1 MKTHA
6 LNAIVVALVL
16 SGCGV
21 AYVSSDIREMSG
33 SDGVQVVDLDPATVS
48 YANSRPYEPQSLPE
62 AYSRI
67 AGGSQ
72 PPTGPRLP
80 DPVFGPEDLPGA
92 IEVRLPPEAEPQ
104 PYRIGVGDVLRLATP
119 DTTGMAGE
127 LAGAGAAQNAQQG
140 FTVQDDGAISIPDVG
155 RVMVA
160 GLSLQDAENAIFDS
174 MIEARTDPSFSVEI
188 AEFNARRVAVGGA
201 VASPGLVP
209 ITLSPL
215 YLDQLLAASGG
226 VTTDEFAVVRIYR
239 DGSLYQVP
247 VEQIFAPSGLRRIR
261 LEDGD
266 SVFVDTAYDYERA
279 EAFYNQEIARA
290 NYSQQQRADAIAE
303 LQSEISIRRAALG
316 ESRSNFEARVEF
328 GAVGRDYAYIAGE
341 VDSPGRFPLPFDN
354 RATLADA
361 LFEQGGVAEMSGDPS
376 QIYVLRADASPTY
389 VRDIIAYRLDARNA
403 ANFVL
408 ASRMELR
415 PGDVIF
421 ISEQPVTRWNR
432 TISQLL
438 PTITL
443 SDRLARN

>member
-1 MKTHA
+1 MMKFPRIA
-6 LNAIVVALVL
+6 VALGLAL
-16 SGCGV
+16 SGCGF

-33 SDGVQVVDLDPATVS
+33 TDGVQVVDLTPATVS
-48 YANSRPYEPQSLPE
+48 HANARPYQPQSLPE

-67 AGGSQ
+67 AGGNR

-80 DPVFGPEDLPGA
+80 DPVFGPENVPGSL
-92 IEVRLPPEAEPQ
+92 EVRLPPETDPE
-104 PYRIGVGDVLRLATP
+104 PYRIGVGDILRLSTP
-119 DTTGMAGE
+119 EAAGLAGE
-127 LAGAGAAQNAQQG
+127 MTGGNAAQIAQQG

-155 RVMVA
+155 RVAVA
-160 GLSLQDAENAIFDS
+160 GLSLQDAENAIFS
-174 MIEARTDPSFSVEI
+174 RMVEARMDPSFSVEI
-188 AEFNARRVAVGGA
+188 AEFNARRVAIGGA

-209 ITLSPL
+209 ITLAPL
-215 YLDQLLAASGG
+215 HLDQLLAASGG
-226 VTTDEFAVVRIYR
+226 VTTDEFAVVRIFR

-247 VEQIFAPSGLRRIR
+247 VDQLFAASGLRRI
-261 LEDGD
+261 LLQDGD
-266 SVFVDTAYDYERA
+266 SVFVDTTYDYDRA

-290 NYSQQQRADAIAE
+290 DYTQQQRANAISE
-303 LQSEISIRRAALG
+303 LQAEISIRRAALQ
-316 ESRSNFEARVEF
+316 ESRSNFESRVEF
-328 GAVGRDYAYIAGE
+328 GAVGREYVYIAGE

-354 RATLADA
+354 RVTLADA
-361 LFEQGGVAEMSGDPS
+361 LFEQGGVAETSGDPS
-376 QIYVLRADASPTY
+376 QIYVLRADSSPSY

-408 ASRMELR
+408 AARMELR

-432 TISQLL
+432 TISQIL